1 MLTPEA
7 TCRST
12 EPSLNSSSSGFNE
25 AGGFAQAGNGCVHTE
40 VQWRC
45 SQCHFHSA
53 QVHTEHMT
61 VTVHSPQR
69 ADEAVHGALGIQG
82 YNIPDVEEAG
92 CRVRHSA
99 ADLFQQREEPAGR
112 AEREELSPP
121 SCPLLS
127 VCGSSEAAKKVKVSS
142 SHAAA
147 AVPRVQE
154 NLFTFTPLQ
163 SCRLQGLT
171 GGCCCMTAN
180 CGRKTL

>member
-1 MLTPEA
+1 MKLGASLRLLTDVC
-7 TCRST
+7 TQKY
-12 EPSLNSSSSGFNE
+12 N
-25 AGGFAQAGNGCVHTE
+25 GGVH
-40 VQWRC
+40 
-45 SQCHFHSA
+45 SHFHSA

-69 ADEAVHGALGIQG
+69 ADEAVHRALGIQG
-82 YNIPDVEEAG
+82 YNVPDVEEAG

-147 AVPRVQE
+147 GVLRVQE

>member
-1 MLTPEA
+1 MKLGASIRLLTDV
-7 TCRST
+7 CT
-12 EPSLNSSSSGFNE
+12 EKYN
-25 AGGFAQAGNGCVHTE
+25 GGVH
-40 VQWRC
+40 
-45 SQCHFHSA
+45 SHFHSA
-53 QVHTEHMT
+53 QVRTEHMT

-69 ADEAVHGALGIQG
+69 ADEAVHRALGIQG

-112 AEREELSPP
+112 AEREEPSPP
-121 SCPLLS
+121 LLSFPLLS

-147 AVPRVQE
+147 GVLRVQKK
-154 NLFTFTPLQ
+154 LFTFTPLQ
-163 SCRLQGLT
+163 SCRLHGLT
-171 GGCCCMTAN
+171 GGCCMTAN